1 MQIKRFEAQNMAAA
15 LRLVKQEFGTDAV
28 ILSARSFKPGK
39 NILGIRKNNRVEVTA
54 AIDNVNP
61 PVNKENNKE
70 NHASHSW
77 MADDEQPDRKY
88 KTHERIKK
96 IKNPFKG
103 LMTSTIRQND
113 MQQKKDIIS
122 NFNVELNHLYRA
134 LLLQDVDKNIAS
146 ELIQKLDRLIISKNN
161 LQIGEFKPYLTELIH
176 EMGATFNRIKT
187 KSGNQ
192 NIIAFI
198 GPTGVGK
205 TTTIAR
211 IAVTSRMSN
220 KKKNIGFLTLDND
233 RIAANEQLKTYAGII
248 GIPVETASNR
258 KELKNSLSKLR
269 DKDLI
274 LVDTAG
280 ISQKNKKG
288 IHELKLLLSKIHPAE
303 THLVMSANT
312 KNDVLEDIIK
322 KFRIITYNRFIFT
335 KLDESI
341 TYGDILN
348 QLIWTK
354 TPASYFTN
362 SQQVPEGIEI
372 AKAER
377 LVAMLIKQVNDS
389 RVFKNTSR
397 MMKYENVIKYDNDY
411 YSEPHFSQPGKVMLK

>member
-70 NHASHSW
+70 NHARHSW
-77 MADDEQPDRKY
+77 MADDEQPYRKY

-113 MQQKKDIIS
+113 MQQKRNIIS
-122 NFNVELNHLYRA
+122 NFNVELNHLYRV

-146 ELIQKLDRLIISKNN
+146 ELIQKLDRLTISKNN

-192 NIIAFI
+192 NIVAFI

-248 GIPVETASNR
+248 GIPVETASTR

-288 IHELKLLLSKIHPAE
+288 IHELKLLLSKIHPVE

-322 KFRIITYNRFIFT
+322 KFRIITYNRLIFT

-389 RVFKNTSR
+389 RVLKNTSR

-411 YSEPHFSQPGKVMLK
+411 YSEPHFSQSGKVMLK

>member
-28 ILSARSFKPGK
+28 ILSARSLKPGK

-54 AIDNVNP
+54 AIDHINP

-70 NHASHSW
+70 NHARHSW
-77 MADDEQPDRKY
+77 IVGDEQPDRKY
-88 KTHERIKK
+88 NTHERIIK
-96 IKNPFKG
+96 IRNPFKG
-103 LMTSTIRQND
+103 LITSTVRQNNI
-113 MQQKKDIIS
+113 QQKKHIIS
-122 NFNVELNHLYRA
+122 NLNGELDHLYRV

-146 ELIQKLDRLIISKNN
+146 ELMQPLERLTISKNI
-161 LQIGEFKPYLTELIH
+161 LQINEFKPYLIRLIH
-176 EMGATFNRIKT
+176 QMGATFNRIKT

-192 NIIAFI
+192 NIVAFI

-205 TTTIAR
+205 TTTIAK

-220 KKKNIGFLTLDND
+220 KKKNIGFLTLDNE

-248 GIPVETASNR
+248 GIPVETASTR
-258 KELKNSLSKLR
+258 KELRISLSKLS

-280 ISQKNKKG
+280 ISQRNKKR
-288 IHELKLLLSKIHPAE
+288 IHELKLLLSKIHPDE
-303 THLVMSANT
+303 THLLMSANT

-322 KFRIITYNRFIFT
+322 NFRIITYNRLIFT

-341 TYGDILN
+341 TCGDILN

-377 LVAMLIKQVNDS
+377 LVEMLVNQVKDS
-389 RVFKNTSR
+389 TALKNTSR
-397 MMKYENVIKYDNDY
+397 RMKQENVRRFDNDY
-411 YSEPHFSQPGKVMLK
+411 YPEPNYSQPGKVMLK